1 MSKYLKT
8 LECGSIPEELFK
20 ALENGY
26 SVYMTPCKSCGKTL
40 ISVKNGSS
48 EINGE
53 TVKIYGFFQCECG
66 AKFKRAALE
75 LPGAKN
81 GYTCAQGLVKKLV
94 KTRTVAASR
103 AAKGKQI
110 TEVVAYAIDF
120 YFEGKRKR
128 YVVYPDVIKLKTPK
142 ESVEEA

>member
-20 ALENGY
+20 SLENGY

-40 ISVKNGSS
+40 ISVRNGSS
-48 EINGE
+48 EIDGE

-75 LPGAKN
+75 LPGAKG
-81 GYTCAQGLVKKLV
+81 GYSCAQGMVKKLV

-103 AAKGKQI
+103 AAKGKPV

-120 YFEGKRKR
+120 YFESKRKR

-142 ESVEEA
+142 EVVEEA